1 MPEIALDVS
10 VAVAWVLDDEHEPYA
25 DATFSVAGT
34 EGALVPSF
42 WHIELRN
49 VLLIAERRARL
60 SPARSTQHLRRLA
73 ALPIQTDDATDI
85 DAAYLLAQ
93 TYGLTIYDAV
103 YLELAVRRNAVLSTL
118 DNALRRAAQSE
129 TLLWQ
134 P

>member
-103 YLELAVRRNAVLSTL
+103 YLELAVCRNAVLSTL